1 MEGPTSTNACQCLP
15 GAATD
20 ASRAIFFARWR
31 NIARTAFFILDAY
44 LPKPPITH
52 RAGTGSYIIRIHS
65 DRKWPERIAYDTSL
79 PTIIPV
85 QIASAEVGANASA
98 MIADVSAKVR
108 VREAF
113 AQLSD
118 TEQLQPFV
126 QKLRKPKLQRQ
137 YKVAKRHLPAAR
149 QPQFAWFGNGVW

>member
-1 MEGPTSTNACQCLP
+1 MLTRCRNGCL
-15 GAATD
+15 
-20 ASRAIFFARWR
+20 SRDIFRSLAEYCSYCL
-31 NIARTAFFILDAY
+31 FILDAY

-85 QIASAEVGANASA
+85 QIASA
-98 MIADVSAKVR
+98 DVSAKVR

-137 YKVAKRHLPAAR
+137 HKVAKRHLPAAR

>member
-1 MEGPTSTNACQCLP
+1 
-15 GAATD
+15 
-20 ASRAIFFARWR
+20 
-31 NIARTAFFILDAY
+31 
-44 LPKPPITH
+44 
-52 RAGTGSYIIRIHS
+52 
-65 DRKWPERIAYDTSL
+65 
-79 PTIIPV
+79 
-85 QIASAEVGANASA
+85 

-137 YKVAKRHLPAAR
+137 HKVAKRHLPAAR